1 MGSNK
6 KNRQLVTTHRQW
18 NQRMN
23 QKEMPKMETVAQKKR
38 IQLIMLKNVV
48 MMRERMLE
56 RTEVMN

>member
-6 KNRQLVTTHRQW
+6 KNRQLVTTHRKW

-23 QKEMPKMETVAQKKR
+23 EKETPKMETVAQKKR
-38 IQLIMLKNVV
+38 IQLIMLKNAV
-48 MMRERMLE
+48 MMRERMLK